1 MTRIHVLALSAMPLQ
16 IHQLN
21 STWSEARKASYVRH
35 AVREYTIH
43 KALHHK
49 NIVSL
54 TDIFEVRQRGSRLF
68 LRSLYTRQCTTGTR
82 CDGPPRICSYTKQ
95 MFVLVRHEIA
105 GQVVLA
111 T

>member
-1 MTRIHVLALSAMPLQ
+1 VPLYDCLQ

-43 KALHHK
+43 KALHHR

-54 TDIFEVRQRGSRLF
+54 TDIFEVGAGHSFSWLRHVGDMCLLQSRDPAACMCDSWHLLLALLF
-68 LRSLYTRQCTTGTR
+68 SSRVCTA
-82 CDGPPRICSYTKQ
+82 CYCW
-95 MFVLVRHEIA
+95 
-105 GQVVLA
+105 
-111 T
+111 

>member
-1 MTRIHVLALSAMPLQ
+1 MCAGGFVVTHSGQMCGDACPLPAAMLQ

-43 KALHHK
+43 KALHHR

-54 TDIFEVRQRGSRLF
+54 TDIFEVCAARDKRARDTASH
-68 LRSLYTRQCTTGTR
+68 CVGT
-82 CDGPPRICSYTKQ
+82 
-95 MFVLVRHEIA
+95 M
-105 GQVVLA
+105 
-111 T
+111 

>member
-1 MTRIHVLALSAMPLQ
+1 MSLLQ

-43 KALHHK
+43 KALHHR

-54 TDIFEVRQRGSRLF
+54 TDIFEVRVNVRLMHP
-68 LRSLYTRQCTTGTR
+68 SW
-82 CDGPPRICSYTKQ
+82 
-95 MFVLVRHEIA
+95 V
-105 GQVVLA
+105 
-111 T
+111 

>member
-1 MTRIHVLALSAMPLQ
+1 MDLYGISRGWPARWQGWYGCRLACCKLIRPTLLLLLLLLLQ

-43 KALHHK
+43 KALHHR

-54 TDIFEVRQRGSRLF
+54 TDIFEV
-68 LRSLYTRQCTTGTR
+68 GTNWL
-82 CDGPPRICSYTKQ
+82 GPSNGLQ
-95 MFVLVRHEIA
+95 QLVHM
-105 GQVVLA
+105 QKLPF
-111 T
+111 

>member
-1 MTRIHVLALSAMPLQ
+1 MEACTVDVCTCAENAGVPLSACLPACPCLLQ

-43 KALHHK
+43 KALHHR

-54 TDIFEVRQRGSRLF
+54 TDIFEVRGGCVG
-68 LRSLYTRQCTTGTR
+68 TRQALDQG
-82 CDGPPRICSYTKQ
+82 
-95 MFVLVRHEIA
+95 EWN
-105 GQVVLA
+105 
-111 T
+111 